1 MSPVAVKVKVGHTQ
15 KMSTMAKESSEE
27 EFLKKKSVDYNRK
40 WIENLSKANTVKSKV
55 IHLDQ
60 LEFLPIFL
68 YSELLI
74 WMLTAPNVTDHSY
87 FHSVCLKTFTALFS
101 GKL

>member
-1 MSPVAVKVKVGHTQ
+1 
-15 KMSTMAKESSEE
+15 MAKESSEGD
-27 EFLKKKSVDYNRK
+27 FIKKSVDHNRK
-40 WIENLSKANTVKSKV
+40 RIEHLSSANAVTEKV

-74 WMLTAPNVTDHSY
+74 WMLPAPNVTDHSY
-87 FHSVCLKTFTALFS
+87 FDSVY
-101 GKL
+101 